1 LFSYALGR
9 CATCATAAVF
19 IPTDGTISTR
29 APTRRSSCA
38 RDTARSGCRAL
49 GWLPRAFLAKI
60 RVEECCNIYKGT
72 QQLPERDGEE
82 RTHASLELENH
93 VRVCRGTPPTVAP
106 TRRPTVL
113 CVSPPPLTP
122 GRVGKGKKT
131 PDGPAEGAPP
141 PPYCCPYPCPYCTPR
156 AGPGRTARP
165 GGSGARLQHHALTRA
180 RGRGRVRSV
189 REEGRDVSGQ
199 YGRRDETCPV
209 STGGR
214 AGVARACSTT
224 L

>member
-1 LFSYALGR
+1 MFSYALGR

-141 PPYCCPYPCPYCTPR
+141 PSLLLPLPMSLLY
-156 AGPGRTARP
+156 A
-165 GGSGARLQHHALTRA
+165 A
-180 RGRGRVRSV
+180 RGAGTHGASRREWRAPAAPRSDASPGTGPPTPPRRAA
-189 REEGRDVSGQ
+189 REPR
-199 YGRRDETCPV
+199 TCAH
-209 STGGR
+209 SDF
-214 AGVARACSTT
+214 TT
-224 L
+224 LRP